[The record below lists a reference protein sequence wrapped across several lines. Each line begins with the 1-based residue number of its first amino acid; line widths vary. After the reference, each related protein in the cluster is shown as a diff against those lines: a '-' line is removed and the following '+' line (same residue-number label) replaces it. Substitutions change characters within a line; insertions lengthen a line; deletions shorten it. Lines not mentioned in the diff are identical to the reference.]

1 MLTIGRIVIVLE
13 GGDEVAAI
21 VSEVTGATCCVTA
34 FRPRCAPVPI
44 YDLPWFETREKAF
57 AHRGASSVQNEKV
70 AYLPYHLTGA
80 PLVSLEQVT
89 DELKSNDRKI
99 AALLTPATPAFP
111 ETPEDWARA
120 RPDLQDHERG
130 RTLPPITGR
139 LNVPLGIIGLK

>member
-1 MLTIGRIVIVLE
+1 MLTIGRIVIVLQ
-13 GGDEVAAI
+13 GDDEVPAI
-21 VSEVTGATCCVTA
+21 VSEVTGAICCATA
-34 FRPRCAPVPI
+34 FPPRRPPVPI
-44 YDLPWFETREKAF
+44 SDLPWFETRERAY

-70 AYLPYHLTGA
+70 AFLPYHQTGA

-99 AALLTPATPAFP
+99 AALLLTPATP
-111 ETPEDWARA
+111 ETAEDWARA
-120 RPDLQDHERG
+120 RPDLQDSERG